1 MDFLADVATERAVLS
16 GLMQYGN
23 DAFIDIDDVLE
34 NDSFTINDNIA
45 IYKCIKHHFKQ
56 STNPL
61 DYPSI
66 FSAAKELNLLPLLDT
81 VDNTKY
87 INGLKSFP
95 VKQENVRKLAIK
107 LRKLHIARLMYD
119 QLEDC
124 QNDIANVNGT
134 ESINEILN
142 LAESKIFEFSNTIID
157 NNTNGAV
164 LLGEGIREYIEHIK
178 NDPKEILGIS
188 TGFPL
193 YDMSIGGGLRRGTVN
208 LVGARAKTGKT
219 TFGINVALHVA
230 GKLNIPVLMLD
241 TEMNINDHRNKSL
254 GYYSDVAINDI
265 ETGKFTVNRLKLKRV
280 DDAVSYIEQIPYTYQ
295 CIAGMD
301 FDEVLSIARRWIT
314 KTVGYNTNGTV
325 KDCLIIYDYLKL
337 MTGEG
342 LKDMQEYQ
350 MLGFQMTNL
359 HNFTVKYDVPCLTFI
374 QLNRDGITKETAD
387 VAAQSD
393 RLVWFCSNFSLFKH
407 KSDEEIAEEGIIN
420 GNRKLIPLVCR
431 HGKGLEPGD
440 YINMELNGDI
450 AKITEKQTRYQV
462 HSNKKKDSFEDKQDN
477 GDVAY

>member
-1 MDFLADVATERAVLS
+1 
-16 GLMQYGN
+16 
-23 DAFIDIDDVLE
+23 
-34 NDSFTINDNIA
+34 
-45 IYKCIKHHFKQ
+45 
-56 STNPL
+56 
-61 DYPSI
+61 
-66 FSAAKELNLLPLLDT
+66 
-81 VDNTKY
+81 
-87 INGLKSFP
+87 
-95 VKQENVRKLAIK
+95 
-107 LRKLHIARLMYD
+107 
-119 QLEDC
+119 
-124 QNDIANVNGT
+124 
-134 ESINEILN
+134 
-142 LAESKIFEFSNTIID
+142 
-157 NNTNGAV
+157 
-164 LLGEGIREYIEHIK
+164 
-178 NDPKEILGIS
+178 
-188 TGFPL
+188 
-193 YDMSIGGGLRRGTVN
+193 
-208 LVGARAKTGKT
+208 
-219 TFGINVALHVA
+219 
-230 GKLNIPVLMLD
+230 
-241 TEMNINDHRNKSL
+241 
-254 GYYSDVAINDI
+254 
-265 ETGKFTVNRLKLKRV
+265 
-280 DDAVSYIEQIPYTYQ
+280 
-295 CIAGMD
+295 MD

-314 KTVGYNTNGTV
+314 KTVGYNTNGTI

>member
-295 CIAGMD
+295 CIAGID

-314 KTVGYNTNGTV
+314 KTVGYNTNGTI